1 MIPFFAVIGCGYA
14 GARLVGE
21 DGQRGINNLV
31 LYFALPALLFST
43 MARSDLAA
51 RFEGDFVTAY
61 TVVSVLLFAVAF
73 LVVRVTFSLGRSEA
87 AIQAMG
93 SVYGNTGYMGL
104 SIVVVMLGQPAS
116 VPVVLSLVIDLAV
129 MVPLTAAIVE
139 SGDPRSGR
147 GVVHGA
153 AAALRA
159 NLRNPLI
166 VAAAAGAAWSLLE
179 LPMPGMLDGFLD
191 LLGAAAAPCA
201 LFAMG
206 SSLYGRAPGRNGG
219 AGPRDQRIQAR
230 RPSAAAVPCHD
241 PSLAHRSR
249 LDPPGADRRLPARGG
264 DGLRGRAPVPHRSPV
279 DVDHNPGVNVPVVAD
294 GAAGA
299 ARHRTAAGTVTRERR
314 VVGAPVDP
322 PTARPRHRGRAA
334 GLNNTLR
341 GFPCRTRNRSR
352 AAAHR
357 RRSAARVRRAG

>member
-1 MIPFFAVIGCGYA
+1 MIQVLSLVIPFFAVIGCGYA

-21 DGQRGINNLV
+21 EGQRGINNLV

-51 RFEGDFVTAY
+51 RFEADFVTAY

-73 LVVRVTFSLGRSEA
+73 LVVRVTFSLGRGEA

-104 SIVVVMLGQPAS
+104 PIVVVMLGQPAS
-116 VPVVLSLVIDLAV
+116 VPVVLSLIIDLAV

-153 AAALRA
+153 AAALTA

-206 SSLYGRAPGRNGG
+206 SSLYGRALGG
-219 AGPRDQRIQAR
+219 TVAPALVISAFKLVAHPLLLYLAMTRVWHIDPDWTRPVLIAASLPVAVTVYVVAR
-230 RPSAAAVPCHD
+230 QYRTEVLSTSTTILVSTFLSLLTVP
-241 PSLAHRSR
+241 LA
-249 LDPPGADRRLPARGG
+249 LLVIERLP
-264 DGLRGRAPVPHRSPV
+264 GL
-279 DVDHNPGVNVPVVAD
+279 
-294 GAAGA
+294 
-299 ARHRTAAGTVTRERR
+299 
-314 VVGAPVDP
+314 
-322 PTARPRHRGRAA
+322 
-334 GLNNTLR
+334 
-341 GFPCRTRNRSR
+341 
-352 AAAHR
+352 
-357 RRSAARVRRAG
+357 